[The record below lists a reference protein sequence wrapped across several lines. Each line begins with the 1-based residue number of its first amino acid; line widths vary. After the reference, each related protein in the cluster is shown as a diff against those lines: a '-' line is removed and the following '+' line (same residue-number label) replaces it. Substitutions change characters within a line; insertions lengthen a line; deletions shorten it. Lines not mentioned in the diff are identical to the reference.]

1 MKARIGIDV
10 GGTFTDAV
18 AVDNE
23 TYELI
28 GTCKVPTTHFAAEGV
43 AAGIVKALYL
53 VMEQCGIQPEE
64 VIFIAHGTTQ
74 ATNALLEGDVA
85 QVGIVTLGRG
95 LEGIKSKSDTNIGD
109 IELAEGKFLRSS
121 PVYVDSGNAAAME
134 DEVRAGLDKLTEQG
148 SASIVAAEAFSVD
161 DPENENAVLALCVER
176 EIPATAT
183 NDVSK
188 LYGLKMR
195 TRTAAVNASIM
206 PKMLEAAMMTERS
219 IQAAGIKSPLMVM
232 RCDGGVM
239 TVEEVRRRP
248 ILTILS
254 GPAAGVA
261 GALMYEKLTD
271 GIFFEVGGTST
282 DISCVKDGK
291 VMIKYA
297 EVGGHKTYLSSL
309 DVRTVG
315 IGGGSMIALKNGKAV
330 DVGPRSVHIAGLA
343 YEVYTE
349 ADKIVNP
356 RLVEVHPKEGD
367 PAYACVECS
376 GGLRL
381 ALSLAGAANIA
392 GFVPSG
398 DYAAGNKDAARKAW
412 QPLADNMGCT
422 VEEAAAQVL
431 AFSAKKN
438 GKVVAALL
446 RDYEMDPRT
455 TEFVG
460 GGGGAAAVVPHLA
473 GTMGHRWRI
482 ARNAPVI
489 STIGVALAMVRDMV
503 ERIIVNPS
511 DKDLVAIRREAE
523 QKAIAGGAAPGTV
536 EVSVQVDTQRNLV
549 RAIAVGATEM
559 RSKNLLNRRLSE
571 PDLLALVAENLGVHE
586 ANGETL
592 AINARSE
599 GMYAVQYDKT
609 EKKYF
614 GLIKKRTKPLR
625 LVDEEGV
632 IRLQKKNARVLQTSA
647 SGWREQVARILEE
660 LTIYDDGGT
669 TLPNLYIVVG
679 KRIIDLSGLPSEE
692 SIYSLGAVE
701 LSGYH
706 DDTPLIIIGT
716 GRLD

>member
-1 MKARIGIDV
+1 MNVRIGIDV

-18 AVDNE
+18 AIDNA

-28 GTCKVPTTHFAAEGV
+28 GTCKVPTTHFAPEGV
-43 AAGIVKALYL
+43 AAGIVKALHL
-53 VMEQCGIQPEE
+53 VMEQCGIRPEE

-85 QVGIVTLGRG
+85 RVGIVTLGRG
-95 LEGIKSKSDTNIGD
+95 LEGLKSRSDTNIGN
-109 IELAEGKFLRSS
+109 IELAAGKFLYSTNAYADTGS
-121 PVYVDSGNAAAME
+121 AAAMS
-134 DEVRAGLDKLTEQG
+134 DQIRAALDSLVSTG
-148 SASIVAAEAFSVD
+148 SVCIVAAEAFSVD
-161 DPENENAVLALCVER
+161 DPENENITLGFCVEKG
-176 EIPATAT
+176 IPGTAT

-188 LYGLKMR
+188 LYGLKQR
-195 TRTAAVNASIM
+195 TRTAVVNASIM

-219 IQAAGIKSPLMVM
+219 IQAADIKSPLMVM

-248 ILTILS
+248 IMTILS

-297 EVGGHKTYLSSL
+297 EVGGHKTYLNSL

-315 IGGGSMIALKNGKAV
+315 IGGGSMVELKNGKAV

-349 ADKIVNP
+349 PEKIVNP
-356 RLVEVHPKEGD
+356 RLVQVFPKEGD
-367 PAYACVECS
+367 PAYACVECE
-376 GGLRL
+376 GGQRF

-392 GFVPSG
+392 GYVPSG
-398 DYAAGNKDAARKAW
+398 DYAAGNVESARKAW
-412 QPLADNMGCT
+412 QPLADSMGCT
-422 VEEAAAQVL
+422 VEEAAGQVM

-438 GKVVAALL
+438 GKVAAQLL
-446 RDYEMDPRT
+446 LDYKMDPRT

-460 GGGGAAAVVPHLA
+460 GGGGASAVVPHLA
-473 GTMGHRWRI
+473 KNMGHKYRI

-503 ERIIVNPS
+503 ERIIINP
-511 DKDLVAIRREAE
+511 DENDIIAIRREAE
-523 QKAIAGGAAPGTV
+523 QKAIIGGAAPGTV
-536 EVSVQVDTQRNLV
+536 EVTIQIDTQRNMV
-549 RAIAVGATEM
+549 RAIATGATEM
-559 RSKNLLNRRLSE
+559 RSKNLLQRKLPE
-571 PDLLALVAENLGVHE
+571 KDLLALAANNLAVNVDVLRIVARTEL
-586 ANGETL
+586 
-592 AINARSE
+592 
-599 GMYAVQYDKT
+599 MYAVQFSKT
-609 EKKYF
+609 EKKF
-614 GLIKKRTKPLR
+614 MGLFRKITKPLR
-625 LVDEEGV
+625 LMDEEGV
-632 IRLQKKNARVLQTSA
+632 IRLQKRNAYVLQGA
-647 SGWREQVARILEE
+647 IGNWREKTARILEE

-669 TLPNLYIVVG
+669 TLPNFYIVVG
-679 KRIIDLSGLPSEE
+679 KRIIDLSGLPSDTH
-692 SIYSLGAVE
+692 IYNLAGVE
-701 LSGYH
+701 LSGYQEE
-706 DDTPLIIIGT
+706 TPLIIIGA